1 MAPFCLQK
9 SINRCTSPSSNME
22 DDNQPNAVICNF
34 CGKAFTLPEDEVE
47 GNLPR
52 LLICGHIF
60 CTSCLQSIESRNIVR
75 CPDCEVMSS
84 LPEEGVYGLQ
94 EDTRIIGLIYTIK
107 MNKTRSQRSGRSKS
121 RGRTLVSPNVD
132 GNNDVKQPADLEA
145 IERAVEQALAMAA
158 ERLAK
163 LENLHETLTTGLA
176 EQVRRERARLEMEIN
191 LAADKALYAT
201 QKWRDVELSQ
211 LNKLEAR
218 FSSSQAEVYSVKEQ
232 ITSLENAMHKAKKV
246 CRVPFLKEY
255 CDLDKVLESLQ
266 APVDHRSFNTEC
278 LTMSSGLSVIFRS
291 FHQAQ
296 SVTLLMK
303 IEQSKPEPLPVMVAP
318 PYQYGDVTRHA
329 GVLTGSQRSRSRPK
343 SPQKPTSPPGRRSP
357 SYRRSSPSPACRSCS
372 RSSSAS
378 RQSTPDV
385 VIEELL
391 VEEEQHIVPPT
402 GPELANDKRRARKRG
417 NVFDSGRNVNQLVVV
432 THVVNPCHF
441 YVQYMAEKWESD
453 RLSRKINNFC
463 ARDYSMFTF
472 SDRVESGSII
482 FAKGKEDLWCRAS
495 VLEVFQIG
503 CEKMVKIC
511 PVSQLASVQVFFM
524 DYGFTKSIS
533 VEREV
538 ASPEPSFNDLNNHLR
553 KVNEAEN
560 AELSRFCPQAIRC
573 AFKDLV
579 PYNLTKGW
587 SQEAQVEFCRIVGSA
602 AVEMHPLGQDKDFL
616 LVDLKKAPMD
626 PCSDVAISV
635 REYLVFVEV
644 ARFYC
649 PVKPGRRPLKYYPAV
664 YPQILTKHNGVVSH
678 ISSPGD
684 FYIQLTDSME
694 SLLLLT
700 KLQDCYNAEV
710 PAGEDHL
717 LIYCPVI
724 GQACVARFEDTLWY
738 RAEVIGH
745 PGGRKVEVCYT
756 DFGNKATVLV
766 SDLRKIK
773 DEFFSLPAL
782 AIRCCLADVL
792 PLSGETWSDCCISRF
807 VSLAHHKLFVVV
819 ATEKSPKSK
828 PLPVKLY
835 ESDETDSSADI
846 AEVLIAEQLACSKDG
861 FKSTGTESPV
871 NDGAIWDPPLELK
884 VEAKGLDASGG
895 DAMECFDLKSQLSLS
910 KSLRD
915 LKVRVTHVSSPSS
928 FYVHLAQSDAQ
939 LKRLSEL
946 LKKAC
951 ELLEPEA
958 AAWKHDMTCAAHING
973 VWERGQICSN
983 VTSSSVVEVKRC
995 DHGNKVKLD
1004 VNNLRPLPSSLAG
1017 SFALECSLT
1026 DIRPAGGQ
1034 LTWTATACDFMS
1046 YYLIGASTLITIQN
1060 LTDQRPL
1067 PVTLHCTNKMGDLV
1081 NFSDFLASKGLALKE
1096 RKAAAEK
1103 IHQNDKK
1110 AQEESSSAVKTP
1122 PSPAYSLTPMPPIYS
1137 ELTQPVAPKPAMRTR
1152 RPTEKVKTEL
1162 YKAPELPCLGHNHM
1176 TISAIKEDGLI
1187 YARTQNADCQLEQL
1201 RDKIQ
1206 QSMKTLPNQK
1216 PYTWKTVQG
1225 CAVIGPDMLWYRGQM
1240 LEVMGGHVKVQYV
1253 DYGLVE
1259 NIPVV
1264 HVYPRLLCEHVPQL
1278 CMACRL
1284 HAISPV
1290 GGSWQQDA
1298 VELLKEMLLYRR
1310 VDVHVL
1316 EVPAD
1321 PRQPLTV
1328 EIFMDGLSL
1337 KNILCHH
1344 KHALKDST
1352 TLKMPPLP
1360 PAVSILDVWDIDT
1373 EGLDGLQEVMLGPFM
1388 EPTLPQ
1394 EEELLKVRVRHLQTP
1409 NELFLCLED
1418 TTKLLVDGETLE
1430 ELLSNINANTESL
1443 KELSNFPPGGPCL
1456 AEYSNGSFYRAKI
1469 IDITSSDPVMILV
1482 QHVDFGS
1489 HDTLPTSKLRQMP
1502 AKLLR
1507 FPVQVLKV
1515 RAAGFK
1521 APSVSVEDEVLPY
1534 SPEWSVKATLTMI
1547 KLLHGNLT
1555 ASVVTR
1561 VPELSVLLYN
1571 DDDNLVFLSLV
1582 ESGLA
1587 EFD

>member
-1 MAPFCLQK
+1 
-9 SINRCTSPSSNME
+9 ME
-22 DDNQPNAVICNF
+22 HDNQPDAVICNF

-52 LLICGHIF
+52 VLICGHIF
-60 CTSCLQSIESRNIVR
+60 CTSCLQSIESRNVVR
-75 CPDCEVMSS
+75 CPECE
-84 LPEEGVYGLQ
+84 
-94 EDTRIIGLIYTIK
+94 
-107 MNKTRSQRSGRSKS
+107 
-121 RGRTLVSPNVD
+121 
-132 GNNDVKQPADLEA
+132 PADLEA
-145 IERAVEQALAMAA
+145 IERAVDQALATAA

-163 LENLHETLTTGLA
+163 LEHLHETLTTGLA
-176 EQVRRERARLEMEIN
+176 EQVKRERARLAMEIN

-201 QKWRDVELSQ
+201 QKWREVELSQ
-211 LNKLEAR
+211 LNKLEAH
-218 FSSSQAEVYSVKEQ
+218 FSSSQAQVYSIKEQ
-232 ITSLENAMHKAKKV
+232 ITSLTNAMHKAKKV
-246 CRVPFLKEY
+246 FRVPFLKEY
-255 CDLDKVLESLQ
+255 CDLDKILETLQ
-266 APVDHRSFNTEC
+266 APVDHQSFSTKC

-291 FHQAQ
+291 FHEAQ
-296 SVTLLMK
+296 SVALSMK
-303 IEQSKPEPLPVMVAP
+303 IDKIKPEPLPVMAAP
-318 PYQYGDVTRHA
+318 HYQDGDVTRCA
-329 GVLTGSQRSRSRPK
+329 EALTGTQHSRSRPK
-343 SPQKPTSPPGRRSP
+343 SPQKPGRRSP
-357 SYRRSSPSPACRSCS
+357 SYRRSSPSPPRRSNLFCPN
-372 RSSSAS
+372 SSVS

-385 VIEELL
+385 VIEELI
-391 VEEEQHIVPPT
+391 VEEEQNIVPPT
-402 GPELANDKRRARKRG
+402 GPELANDKRRTRKRG

-441 YVQYMAEKWESD
+441 YVHYVAEKWESD
-453 RLSRKINNFC
+453 LLSKKINNFC
-463 ARDYSMFTF
+463 ARDDSYFTF
-472 SDRVESGSII
+472 SDRVESGSVI

-495 VLEVFQIG
+495 VLEVYQNN
-503 CEKMVKIC
+503 CEKMVKVC
-511 PVSQLASVQVFFM
+511 PVFQLASVQVFFM
-524 DYGFTKSIS
+524 DYGFTKNIN

-538 ASPEPSFNDLNNHLR
+538 ASPGPSVNNLNNQLR
-553 KVNEAEN
+553 KVNEAVY

-573 AFKDLV
+573 SFKDLV
-579 PYNLTKGW
+579 PYDLTKGW

-626 PCSDVAISV
+626 QCSDVAISV

-649 PVKPGRRPLKYYPAV
+649 AVKTGRRPLKYYPAV

-684 FYIQLTDSME
+684 FYIQLADGME

-745 PGGRKVEVCYT
+745 PGGRKVEVRYT
-756 DFGNKATVLV
+756 DFGNQATVLV

-782 AIRCCLADVL
+782 AIHCCLADVL
-792 PLSGETWSDCCISRF
+792 PLSGETWSEGCISRF
-807 VSLAHHKLFVVV
+807 VSLVHHKLFVVV

-835 ESDETDSSADI
+835 ENDETDSSADI

-861 FKSTGTESPV
+861 FKSSDTEVPV
-871 NDGAIWDPPLELK
+871 NDGAIWDPPL
-884 VEAKGLDASGG
+884 DASGG
-895 DAMECFDLKSQLSLS
+895 NATECFDLKSQLSLS
-910 KSLRD
+910 KSLTD

-939 LKRLSEL
+939 LNRLSEL
-946 LKKAC
+946 LKEAC

-958 AAWKHDMTCAAHING
+958 AAWKPDMTCAAHING
-973 VWERGQICSN
+973 VWERGQICSD
-983 VTSSSVVEVKRC
+983 VTSSSCVEVKRC

-1026 DIRPAGGQ
+1026 DVRPAGGQ

-1046 YYLIGASTLITIQN
+1046 NYLSGASTLITIQD
-1060 LTDQRPL
+1060 LRDQRPS

-1081 NFSDFLASKGLALKE
+1081 NFTDFLASKGLALKE
-1096 RKAAAEK
+1096 RKAAA
-1103 IHQNDKK
+1103 KK
-1110 AQEESSSAVKTP
+1110 AHEESSSAVKTP
-1122 PSPAYSLTPMPPIYS
+1122 PSPAYSLTPMPPVS
-1137 ELTQPVAPKPAMRTR
+1137 SALTQAVAPRPAMRTI

-1216 PYTWKTVQG
+1216 RYTWKTVKG

-1240 LEVMGGHVKVQYV
+1240 LEVTGGNVKVQYV

-1328 EIFMDGLSL
+1328 EIFIDGLSL
-1337 KNILCHH
+1337 NDILCHH

-1352 TLKMPPLP
+1352 KLKTPPLP

-1373 EGLDGLQEVMLGPFM
+1373 EGLEGLEEVMLGPFT

-1394 EEELLKVRVRHLQTP
+1394 EDELLKVRVRHLQTP
-1409 NELFLCLED
+1409 NELFLCMED
-1418 TTKLLVDGETLE
+1418 TTKLAVDGETLE

-1443 KELSNFPPGGPCL
+1443 RELSNFPLGGPCL

-1469 IDITSSDPVMILV
+1469 IDIISSDPVMILV

-1489 HDTLPTSKLRQMP
+1489 YDTLPTSKLRQMP
-1502 AKLLR
+1502 AELLR
-1507 FPVQVLKV
+1507 FPVQVFKV
-1515 RAAGFK
+1515 HAAGFK
-1521 APSVSVEDEVLPY
+1521 APNVGVEDEVLPY
-1534 SPEWSVKATLTMI
+1534 SPEWSVKATLAMI
-1547 KLLHGNLT
+1547 QLLHGNLT

-1587 EFD
+1587 ELD